1 MFTDRNDY
9 SRGDVPE
16 LLLRRG
22 DHRVGGGGTRRSL
35 RGEDLE
41 NLLVDKDGVA
51 YDPNSLSWRYLG
63 LYVDCDDQDNNGS
76 GSRDDGNGND
86 DGGGGGGGSYCQ
98 RKLLWAAY
106 LDKRYKQYS
115 GNGIGDYKLYDVS
128 SGGYDSTS
136 CDGYGSSRCAKL
148 DCHEPSTNFELLGVL
163 RETKGMYDWTEQLFK
178 HEGVC
183 IWNDD
188 GVYETMKTWM
198 EKWPR
203 ECQALDVTD
212 NRGNAIYLDIKPL
225 PGGDMTLAIYKDSIC
240 SKVSSNMDFAAY
252 TVKLY
257 KSMGYSSQTGYDVAQ
272 TYKEA
277 IDTWNERMNVFKV
290 CQPCVAY
297 NLYSGRDGK
306 EHGRFLGGNQGDG
319 EERQFY
325 NCYDDAG
332 YTNVN
337 QCYKFGSK
345 TELEVSDEYD
355 LSTASSQ
362 GTILRI
368 KANNGRVYGKGGYK
382 ASGMSLSLGKTL
394 FPAVAIVFLAFTALL
409 FRRIV
414 IRRRQQR
421 SRLRRKLW
429 RRKSSSEGGGGGGT
443 GRKRGSK
450 KNKKGRTGTGT
461 GGGKAAKSTKRGGGV
476 EDDDRGTA
484 AWDEE
489 IADSPLSVAG
499 EDAMIARHHATA
511 GTYVPPPPSREGE
524 WDEKKGRGGVRQSSH
539 GKVGIEDDAEADY
552 AAMNRRGGRRGRSSS
567 WDRSSSRGRRP
578 APNHKS
584 EL

>member
-1 MFTDRNDY
+1 MKGVFTDRNDY
-9 SRGDVPE
+9 LRGVPE
-16 LLLRRG
+16 LHRSYRG
-22 DHRVGGGGTRRSL
+22 RGGVEELEQRRSL
-35 RGEDLE
+35 GGGDGGGDLQS
-41 NLLVDKDGVA
+41 LLVDKDGVE
-51 YDPNSLSWRYLG
+51 YDPNSLAWRYLG
-63 LYVDCDDQDNNGS
+63 LYVDCDDRDDNGS
-76 GSRDDGNGND
+76 GSGDYGGQE
-86 DGGGGGGGSYCQ
+86 DGGGYCQ

-106 LDKRYKQYS
+106 LDKRYKQYR
-115 GNGIGDYKLYDVS
+115 GNGIGDYQIYDVT
-128 SGGYDSTS
+128 SGGYDGTS

-148 DCHEPSTNFELLGVL
+148 DCHEPGTNFELLGVL
-163 RETKGMYDWTEQLFK
+163 KETKGMYDWTEQLFK

-188 GVYETMKTWM
+188 EVYETMKTWM

-257 KSMGYSSQTGYDVAQ
+257 KSLGYNRQTGSDVAQ

-277 IDTWNERMNVFKV
+277 IDTWNEKMNTFKV

-297 NLYSGRDGK
+297 NLHSGQGK
-306 EHGRFLGGNQGDG
+306 NNGHGRALGGNQGDG
-319 EERQFY
+319 EERQMY

-355 LSTASSQ
+355 LITASSQ

-368 KANNGRVYGKGGYK
+368 KANGKVYGKGGYK
-382 ASGMSLSLGKTL
+382 ASGTSLSLSL
-394 FPAVAIVFLAFTALL
+394 NRAFVSAAAIAFLAFTALL
-409 FRRIV
+409 FRRIL

-429 RRKSSSEGGGGGGT
+429 RRKSREGGGT
-443 GRKRGSK
+443 GRKAK
-450 KNKKGRTGTGT
+450 KKGKN
-461 GGGKAAKSTKRGGGV
+461 GKATTKRGGGK
-476 EDDDRGTA
+476 DT
-484 AWDEE
+484 AWDDETAE
-489 IADSPLSVAG
+489 SLSIG
-499 EDAMIARHHATA
+499 DDAMIARHHSTA
-511 GTYVPPPPSREGE
+511 GTYNPPPPPRDGR
-524 WDEKKGRGGVRQSSH
+524 DEKRRGVEPSR
-539 GKVGIEDDAEADY
+539 GIVVEDAADH
-552 AAMNRRGGRRGRSSS
+552 ATNRRGGRR
-567 WDRSSSRGRRP
+567 DRSSSRARSSSRDVTSKGRRP
-578 APNHKS
+578 APNDNWT
-584 EL
+584 LTA